1 MQCYIYRS
9 SIKEGLYVYLA
20 DEDGLSKLPEP
31 VLKQLGTPE
40 FSMTLD
46 LLPERKLIQE
56 DTAVVLDNLE
66 NQGFHLQMPR
76 DIEDQLEAIAHKA
89 NSTSIKN
96 TSN

>member
-20 DEDGLSKLPEP
+20 EEDGLDNLPEP

-46 LLPERKLIQE
+46 LHPDRKLVQE
-56 DTAVVLDNLE
+56 DASAVLENLE
-66 NQGFHLQMPR
+66 SRGFHVQMPR
-76 DIEDQLEAIAHKA
+76 DIEHQLEAIALKA
-89 NSTSIKN
+89 NN
-96 TSN
+96 TANKT

>member
-20 DEDGLSKLPEP
+20 KEDGLETLPEP

-46 LLPERKLIQE
+46 LHPDRKLGQE
-56 DTAVVLDNLE
+56 DARVVLDNLE
-66 NQGFHLQMPR
+66 SRGFHVQMPR
-76 DIEDQLEAIAHKA
+76 DIEQILHSIAQTEQQKYRPDED
-89 NSTSIKN
+89 
-96 TSN
+96 

>member
-56 DTAVVLDNLE
+56 DTAVVLGNLE
-66 NQGFHLQMPR
+66 NQGFHVQMPR
-76 DIEDQLEAIAHKA
+76 DIEDQLEAIAYKA